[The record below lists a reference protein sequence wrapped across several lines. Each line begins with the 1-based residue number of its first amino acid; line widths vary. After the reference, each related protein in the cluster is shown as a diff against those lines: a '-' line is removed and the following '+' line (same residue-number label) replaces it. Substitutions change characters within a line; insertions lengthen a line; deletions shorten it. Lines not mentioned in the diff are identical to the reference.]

1 MLTLPGT
8 PMAHEDEA
16 PGCTEQGSKGAEMPV
31 TEEQVFTALREC
43 YDPEI
48 PVNIVDLGLIYE
60 VAIGEQSAVRIQM
73 TLTSPNCPAGF
84 SILDQVKQRV
94 AGVEGAGEVSVELV
108 WEPAW
113 EPSRISAEARKQLG
127 IDG

>member
-1 MLTLPGT
+1 
-8 PMAHEDEA
+8 
-16 PGCTEQGSKGAEMPV
+16 MPV
-31 TEEQVFTALREC
+31 TEEQIFAALKEC

-60 VAIGEQSAVRIQM
+60 VIINEQGAVQVQM

-94 AGVEGAGEVSVELV
+94 AGVEGAGEVSVNLV

-113 EPSRISAEARKQLG
+113 DPSRISAEARKQLG
-127 IDG
+127 IDGEDAAGQ

>member
-1 MLTLPGT
+1 ML
-8 PMAHEDEA
+8 
-16 PGCTEQGSKGAEMPV
+16 V
-31 TEEQVFTALREC
+31 TEEQILAALREC

-60 VAIGEQSAVRIQM
+60 VTVNEQGAVRVQM
-73 TLTSPNCPAGF
+73 TLTSPNCPAGV

-94 AGVEGAGEVSVELV
+94 ASVPGAGEVDVNLV

-113 EPSRISAEARKQLG
+113 DPSRISADARKQLG
-127 IDG
+127 IDGDGATEQ